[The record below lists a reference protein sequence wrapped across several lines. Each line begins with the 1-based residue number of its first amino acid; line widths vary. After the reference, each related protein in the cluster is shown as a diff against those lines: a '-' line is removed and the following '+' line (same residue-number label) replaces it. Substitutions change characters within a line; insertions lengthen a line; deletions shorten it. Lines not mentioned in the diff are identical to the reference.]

1 MDTPF
6 HSMQDLFA
14 QLGLDNGPAD
24 IRLFIARH
32 HPLPLEIR
40 LFDAPF
46 WSPSQSCLIR
56 EKLQEDGD
64 WSVLIDTLS
73 TQLRARPVAGST

>member
-1 MDTPF
+1 MDTLF
-6 HSMQDLFA
+6 HSMQELFA
-14 QLGLDNGPAD
+14 QLGLDDDPAA
-24 IRLFIARH
+24 IRAFIARH

-46 WSPSQSCLIR
+46 WSPSQRALIR

-64 WSVLIDTLS
+64 WAVLIDTLNS
-73 TQLRARPVAGST
+73 QLRASPA

>member
-6 HSMQDLFA
+6 HPMQELFA
-14 QLGLDNGPAD
+14 QLGLDSTPAAID
-24 IRLFIARH
+24 AFIARH
-32 HPLPLEIR
+32 RPLPLEIR

-46 WSPSQSCLIR
+46 WSPSQSALIR

-64 WSVLIDTLS
+64 WAVLIDTLN
-73 TQLRARPVAGST
+73 TQLRASQV